1 MIAKFST
8 RLRELRLNKGLR
20 QEQVAKLIGVNK
32 SAIST
37 YENDTRQPS
46 FEILVRLA
54 NLYRVSTDYLL
65 GQANSRSVDLSGLSE
80 QEAALVCELVETLTK
95 KKRDN
100 QQYVCLVTIFEQNTR
115 SRDIF
120 NKLQVMGI
128 SERTIN
134 TAKKELGV
142 TSYRKE
148 GAWFWHLDDRPATR
162 RNSDAR

>member
-37 YENDTRQPS
+37 YENDSRQPS

-65 GQANSRSVDLSGLSE
+65 GQTNSRSVDLSGLSE
-80 QEAALVCELVETLTK
+80 QEAALICELVETLTK
-95 KKRDN
+95 KN
-100 QQYVCLVTIFEQNTR
+100 
-115 SRDIF
+115 
-120 NKLQVMGI
+120 GI
-128 SERTIN
+128 IN
-134 TAKKELGV
+134 
-142 TSYRKE
+142 
-148 GAWFWHLDDRPATR
+148 
-162 RNSDAR
+162 NM

>member
-65 GQANSRSVDLSGLSE
+65 GQTSSRSVDLSGLSE
-80 QEAALVCELVETLTK
+80 QDAALICELVETLTK
-95 KKRDN
+95 KN
-100 QQYVCLVTIFEQNTR
+100 EI
-115 SRDIF
+115 
-120 NKLQVMGI
+120 
-128 SERTIN
+128 IN
-134 TAKKELGV
+134 NL
-142 TSYRKE
+142 
-148 GAWFWHLDDRPATR
+148 
-162 RNSDAR
+162 

>member
-32 SAIST
+32 CAIST

-65 GQANSRSVDLSGLSE
+65 GQTNSRSVDLSGLTE
-80 QEAALVCELVETLTK
+80 QEAALICEFVETLTK
-95 KKRDN
+95 KN
-100 QQYVCLVTIFEQNTR
+100 EI
-115 SRDIF
+115 
-120 NKLQVMGI
+120 
-128 SERTIN
+128 IN
-134 TAKKELGV
+134 NL
-142 TSYRKE
+142 
-148 GAWFWHLDDRPATR
+148 
-162 RNSDAR
+162 

>member
-8 RLRELRLNKGLR
+8 RLRELRMNKGLR

-65 GQANSRSVDLSGLSE
+65 GQTNSRSVDLSGLSE
-80 QEAALVCELVETLTK
+80 QEAALVCGLVETLTK
-95 KKRDN
+95 KN
-100 QQYVCLVTIFEQNTR
+100 EI
-115 SRDIF
+115 
-120 NKLQVMGI
+120 
-128 SERTIN
+128 IN
-134 TAKKELGV
+134 NL
-142 TSYRKE
+142 
-148 GAWFWHLDDRPATR
+148 
-162 RNSDAR
+162 

>member
-8 RLRELRLNKGLR
+8 RLRELRVNKGLR

-65 GQANSRSVDLSGLSE
+65 GQTNSRSVDLSGLSE
-80 QEAALVCELVETLTK
+80 QEAALICELVETLTK
-95 KKRDN
+95 KN
-100 QQYVCLVTIFEQNTR
+100 EI
-115 SRDIF
+115 
-120 NKLQVMGI
+120 
-128 SERTIN
+128 IN
-134 TAKKELGV
+134 
-142 TSYRKE
+142 
-148 GAWFWHLDDRPATR
+148 
-162 RNSDAR
+162 NM